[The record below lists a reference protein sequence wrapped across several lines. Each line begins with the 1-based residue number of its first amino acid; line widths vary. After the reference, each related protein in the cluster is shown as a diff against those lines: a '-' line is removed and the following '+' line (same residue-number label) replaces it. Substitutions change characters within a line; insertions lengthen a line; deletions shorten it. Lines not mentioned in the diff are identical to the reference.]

1 MRSDIKSF
9 VILFLV
15 LLLSIT
21 TTMLFVNYRENRNF
35 RRESQI
41 SKKINDSVQNK
52 LLNKNDD
59 LLKLIKEIQ
68 HNSDSLNGQSKNK
81 YIDGILLGNEP
92 ISLKELIQLANKYQ
106 TQSIRLIG
114 ERFKDSLKIKR
125 LQNIISQLERDKM
138 ITKNNDGSYSYRP
151 ITKVDSIYK
160 AKVAELDKVKTDLQA
175 KNMLLG
181 LIKKNY
187 DIDSEIEYKGDIITV
202 KLLNTKKLD
211 SALWIYPYYK
221 HKIKTNSKG
230 ETVIR

>member
-1 MRSDIKSF
+1 
-9 VILFLV
+9 
-15 LLLSIT
+15 
-21 TTMLFVNYRENRNF
+21 
-35 RRESQI
+35 
-41 SKKINDSVQNK
+41 
-52 LLNKNDD
+52 LNKNDE

-68 HNSDSLNGQSKNK
+68 HKSNSLTGRSKSR

-92 ISLKELIQLANKYQ
+92 ISLEYLIQIANKYQ
-106 TQSIRLIG
+106 AHSIRLEG
-114 ERFKDSLKIKR
+114 ERLKDSLKITR
-125 LQNIISQLERDKM
+125 LQNIINQLEKDKM
-138 ITKNNDGSYSYRP
+138 ITKNSDGSFSYRQ

-160 AKVAELDKVKTDLQA
+160 VRVAELDKVKTDLQA

-187 DIDSEIEYKGDIITV
+187 DIDSDIEYKGDNITV